1 MSVGTLTLRR
11 ADALDFAKKLKAAVM
26 DPADEPTATIRVP
39 VYTTDNVLVFVQLKV
54 NIESKKRK
62 DREPTASDRINDA
75 FNNAGTP
82 LGLLTRKAMLA
93 LIGAENVTT
102 KALQFAGKQAG
113 LPEPK
118 QGVTPTSRCVS
129 SLMAAVYA
137 TIQRPKRDRCTS
149 AFCAEL
155 DANNDALVAGLESD
169 AVATLAGMQYVKEM
183 FESVH
188 GRPLCDMDVAEARLL
203 M

>member
-1 MSVGTLTLRR
+1 
-11 ADALDFAKKLKAAVM
+11 
-26 DPADEPTATIRVP
+26 
-39 VYTTDNVLVFVQLKV
+39 
-54 NIESKKRK
+54 
-62 DREPTASDRINDA
+62 
-75 FNNAGTP
+75 
-82 LGLLTRKAMLA
+82 MLA